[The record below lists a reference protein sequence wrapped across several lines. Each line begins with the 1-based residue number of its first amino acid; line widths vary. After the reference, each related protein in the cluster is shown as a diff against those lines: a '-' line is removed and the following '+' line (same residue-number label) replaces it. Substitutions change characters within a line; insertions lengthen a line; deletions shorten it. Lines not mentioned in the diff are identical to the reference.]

1 MEVVVLMASS
11 KNIHVPST
19 YVAADGSAPAGLI
32 TAATEQAF
40 LVIKDAAYNVTDF
53 ITNGSVW
60 AFRTIADCEKEL
72 DKIERTVDSM
82 LPKAITHVPERR
94 ARELLACV
102 RVVTELE
109 RVADLCLHTA
119 HEVRGVSTDMSLRD
133 RSDLLK
139 MTAVLKTMIDESHLA
154 MSTRDVQ
161 HVAAVIRADHDIDRL
176 RNSIFRRH
184 LAMSPSKASHDRIR
198 FLFAA
203 QALERAG
210 DHMTNIGE
218 EIYRLIYGMTLRH
231 MPEKEKKIKL
241 ERP

>member
-1 MEVVVLMASS
+1 MEMVTPMVSS
-11 KNIHVPST
+11 RNIAPTT
-19 YVAADGSAPAGLI
+19 YVPADGSAPAGLI

-40 LVIKDAAYNVTDF
+40 LITKDAIYNVTDF
-53 ITNGSVW
+53 LSNGSIW

-82 LPKAITHVPERR
+82 LPKAITHVAERR

-109 RVADLCLHTA
+109 RVADLMLHAA
-119 HEVRGVSTDMSLRD
+119 HEVRPLAANMSVRD
-133 RSDLLK
+133 RADLLK
-139 MTAVLKTMIDESHLA
+139 MTGGLKTMVDESHA
-154 MSTRDVQ
+154 GMNARDVQ
-161 HVAAVIRADHDIDRL
+161 HVATVIRADDAIDRF
-176 RNSIFRRH
+176 RDAIFRRH
-184 LAMSPSKASHDRIR
+184 LGLAPTKDTRDRIR

-210 DHMTNIGE
+210 DHMTNIAE
-218 EIYRLIYGMTLRH
+218 ELYRLIYGMTLRH

-241 ERP
+241 ERA